1 MTQAANPDPLPREQ
15 MRASDADRQAV
26 VDKLRRAHDDGRL
39 TLAEYDDRTK
49 SAYSARTYAD
59 LMLLTADLPTVTY
72 PPAVARSTAA
82 DPAAPLSGE
91 VDESRRDRG
100 SVVWQVLG
108 STWFAVSAINLLIWG
123 IISLALGDALYPW
136 WIWVAGPWGAVLLVG
151 WLSGLGRRDHR

>member
-72 PPAVARSTAA
+72 PPAVARSTAV
-82 DPAAPLSGE
+82 DPAAQLSGE
-91 VDESRRDRG
+91 VDEPRRDRG